1 MMTLEQAIQ
10 TALDFENRVRVVYQE
25 AVARAV
31 DPTAK
36 RMLEVMVAE
45 EQRHVEYL
53 ESRLAEWK
61 QTGKVS
67 AAALGTDIPSAKR
80 IQEGVNQLKDRMQL
94 PENQRR
100 EAIDTLKRAIAVE
113 DETSTFYEKMVNEL
127 PAGEQQQMFQRF
139 LEIESGHAAIVQAEL
154 DSVQGNGFWFDV
166 REFGLEGA

>member
-1 MMTLEQAIQ
+1 MMTLEKAIL
-10 TALDFENRVRVVYQE
+10 TALEYENRVRAVYQE
-25 AVARAV
+25 AVARAT

-61 QTGKVS
+61 KTGKVS

-80 IQEGVNQLKDRMQL
+80 IQEGVKDLKDRIQL
-94 PENQRR
+94 PEKMRR
-100 EAIDTLKRAIAVE
+100 EAIETLKRAIEVE
-113 DETSTFYEKMVNEL
+113 DETSKFYEKMVGEL
-127 PAGEQQQMFQRF
+127 PAGEQQQMFRRF

-166 REFGLEGA
+166 AEFGLEGA